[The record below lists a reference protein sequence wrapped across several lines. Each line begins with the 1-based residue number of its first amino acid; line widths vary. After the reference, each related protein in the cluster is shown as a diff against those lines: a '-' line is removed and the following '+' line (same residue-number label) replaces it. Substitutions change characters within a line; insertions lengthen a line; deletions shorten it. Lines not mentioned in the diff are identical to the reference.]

1 MRHDGKVETYKIQ
14 LELCCEMHHSDAID
28 TTMSILTGSDSTNDR
43 SLAAHQRRIVNLS
56 YMHRSRRVQ
65 ILSHS
70 IIITISLHSIYKTSE
85 HCTGAIVNHHYH
97 SIFYSYHQN
106 IVSATSVTHALP
118 GHVYKTIE
126 YVLEI
131 YRFDVSSRSTLLT
144 KCACI
149 RTHARQ

>member
-1 MRHDGKVETYKIQ
+1 MKCTILTLSG
-14 LELCCEMHHSDAID
+14 D
-28 TTMSILTGSDSTNDR
+28 TTMGTLTGSDSTNDR

-56 YMHRSRRVQ
+56 CMHRSRRVQ

-85 HCTGAIVNHHYH
+85 HCTAAIVNHHCH
-97 SIFYSYHQN
+97 SIYSYHQN
-106 IVSATSVTHALP
+106 IASATSVTHALP

-149 RTHARQ
+149 LTHARQ